1 MSDATRGVFAR
12 DQAPSCDASVSRHAV
27 AMLVHTLAILLATAH
42 AQLTLVATP
51 TVNESDVAA
60 YVANHSALELTT
72 LLDQAKKDVENAEA
86 VRLKMVSVLDEL
98 VQAAERDLKT
108 RVHASLRTLDA
119 ARDAA
124 DEKVAVLKAAIV
136 TAGAPASATRA
147 DE

>member
-98 VQAAERDLKT
+98 VQAPSHST
-108 RVHASLRTLDA
+108 RTPPRIHEDQPFASGRPMRRPSARPSSA
-119 ARDAA
+119 AR
-124 DEKVAVLKAAIV
+124 
-136 TAGAPASATRA
+136 T
-147 DE
+147 